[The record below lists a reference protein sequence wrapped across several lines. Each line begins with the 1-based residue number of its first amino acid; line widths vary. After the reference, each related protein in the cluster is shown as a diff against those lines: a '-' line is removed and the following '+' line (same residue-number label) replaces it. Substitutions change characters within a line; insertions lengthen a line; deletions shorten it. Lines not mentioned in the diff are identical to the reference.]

1 MTREISLHNSWM
13 GLMEHRLSPS
23 CRRSNLS
30 RPIHQRRDASVG
42 GTFYNPV
49 TLSSDLNKW
58 VVARSDTSAHAGR
71 RRRCPNTRGTR
82 TQLYAWQPVAWLR
95 NDRALLVA
103 PGFNYELSPADTAR
117 RH

>member
-1 MTREISLHNSWM
+1 MTCEISLHNSWM

-42 GTFYNPV
+42 GTFYIPV

-71 RRRCPNTRGTR
+71 RRRLLPKYTRHPNATIRLTAGR
-82 TQLYAWQPVAWLR
+82 VA
-95 NDRALLVA
+95 A
-103 PGFNYELSPADTAR
+103 
-117 RH
+117 